1 MKKHGYE
8 CPVPSETDCRL
19 FREAL
24 DGIQPLAPH
33 GRALPSVPRP
43 SPLPRS
49 RWRDERA
56 AMHAALHDPVDWD
69 IDTDATEDMSFL
81 RPGVPRNTLRKL
93 RRGEWVTQA
102 ELDLHGL
109 TRAGAKQ
116 ALVDFLCACRKRD
129 IRCVRIIHGKGLGS
143 LNRQPILKSHVRHWL
158 QQRDDVLA
166 FVQARAVDGG
176 SGALRVLLKSGGGT
190 NG

>member
-1 MKKHGYE
+1 MKKHGNLYPE
-8 CPVPSETDCRL
+8 PTESDRRM

-24 DGIQPLAPH
+24 GGAQPLAPH
-33 GRALPSVPRP
+33 GRALPYVQRP
-43 SPLPRS
+43 APWPLS
-49 RWRDERA
+49 RLRDESA
-56 AMHAALHDPVDWD
+56 VMHEALHDPVLWD
-69 IDTDATEDMSFL
+69 VDTDTAEEMSFL
-81 RPGVPRNTLRKL
+81 RPGVPRNSLRKL
-93 RRGEWVTQA
+93 RRGEWVTQG

-158 QQRDDVLA
+158 VQRDEVLA
-166 FVQARAVDGG
+166 FVQARGVDGG
-176 SGALRVLLKSGGGT
+176 SGAVRVLLKSGRATGG
-190 NG
+190 